1 MCPSAYVDE
10 SLRSF
15 LVKLSN
21 RTPEPAGGAALAL
34 AGASAAALMSLACHL
49 PSAEH
54 PTEPRGEA
62 LLGCQRCSETLL
74 HRIQVLID
82 ADVTA
87 YREVVR
93 CLRLPHSNAQ
103 QSSERQESLDG
114 ALREATEVPLQV
126 AEAGLEILDLA
137 ASVAGS
143 VRDSAAGDLAAAV
156 HLAEAA
162 VRGSLRN
169 ARINASSVSAA
180 AYAEQTHERVQAMS
194 KRLGEAANR
203 TAITLRARGVPE

>member
-1 MCPSAYVDE
+1 MCPAAYVDE

-49 PSAEH
+49 PSSEI
-54 PTEPRGEA
+54 EPRPEHVP
-62 LLGCQRCSETLL
+62 LLGCQRRSETLL
-74 HRIQVLID
+74 VRIQSLID
-82 ADVTA
+82 ADVRA
-87 YREVVR
+87 YREVMR
-93 CLRLPHSNAQ
+93 CLRLPHGSEEQEA
-103 QSSERQESLDG
+103 ERQQGLNN

-126 AEAGLEILDLA
+126 ADAALEILELA
-137 ASVAGS
+137 ESVAPA
-143 VRDSAAGDLAAAV
+143 VRSSATGDLAAAV

-169 ARINASSVSAA
+169 ARINAGSVSGSGF
-180 AYAEQTHERVQAMS
+180 AEEAGGRID
-194 KRLGEAANR
+194 RLSTRLAEAADR
-203 TAITLRARGVPE
+203 TSAALRARGVQD